1 MRFLIMIICL
11 LSERYIPHTL
21 QKTRRLWLERYIDF
35 LRKIIPENI
44 VNASRLTVYFVTL
57 SSLLIVCGI
66 MALFKHS
73 TILFPISFA
82 FEFIVFYICLGEHN
96 LFYMNTNTNDNLSIK
111 DYIYAINQEV
121 MAIILWFFLLGP
133 SGAILYRVTLEF
145 AKINS
150 YDRLTVSLCQL
161 LDWLPTRISAMLFL
175 LVGQFQPG
183 FKIFIQQ
190 FNSKPENNHHFLVTI
205 AEQALDESKLDNTQI
220 SKLENLFCH
229 ACLLLLFIMAIFMI
243 GKVI

>member
-21 QKTRRLWLERYIDF
+21 QKTRKLWLEQYIDF

-44 VNASRLTVYFVTL
+44 VNASRLTIYFSTL
-57 SSLLIVCGI
+57 FSLLIVCGL
-66 MALFKHS
+66 MGFLKNS
-73 TILFPISFA
+73 TILFPINFV
-82 FEFIVFYICLGEHN
+82 FEFVVFYLCLGEHN
-96 LFYMNTNTNDNLSIK
+96 LFFMNTNSNEHLSIK

-150 YDRLTVSLCQL
+150 FDKLTVSLCQL

-175 LVGQFQPG
+175 LVGQFHPG
-183 FKIFIQQ
+183 FKTYIKQ
-190 FNSKPENNHHFLVTI
+190 FNSKPENNHQFLVTI
-205 AEQALDESKLDNTQI
+205 AEQALHESTLDNIQI

-229 ACLLLLFIMAIFMI
+229 ACLLLLFMMAVFMI

>member
-21 QKTRRLWLERYIDF
+21 QKTRRQWLERYIDF
-35 LRKIIPENI
+35 LRKLIPENLM
-44 VNASRLTVYFVTL
+44 NASRLTVYFVTL
-57 SSLLIVCGI
+57 FSLLTLCGL
-66 MALFKHS
+66 MALLKQS
-73 TILFPISFA
+73 AILFPINFA
-82 FEFIVFYICLGEHN
+82 FEFVVFYLCLGEHN
-96 LFYMNTNTNDNLSIK
+96 LFYMNTNSSDHLSIR

-133 SGAILYRVTLEF
+133 TGAILYRVTLEF

-150 YDRLTVSLCQL
+150 FDKLTVSLCQF

-190 FNSKPENNHHFLVTI
+190 FNTKPENNHQFLVTI
-205 AEQALDESKLDNTQI
+205 AEQALHESTLDNIQI
-220 SKLENLFCH
+220 TKLENLFCH
-229 ACLLLLFIMAIFMI
+229 ACLLLLFIMAVFMI